1 MSYLMSF
8 DTQTSVE
15 NASVAVDKA
24 KMLIQGLIENKLEPC
39 NGKVFN
45 YCKSDIIMYTDI
57 VYDYICDVADILDDL
72 KSNSSFLHEEVE

>member
-8 DTQTSVE
+8 VLKHLLRMQVLQ
-15 NASVAVDKA
+15 VDKA